1 MSKKFDKISPK
12 EISVEKFN
20 QLIESLPSSGLVG
33 QERQSPELKGFSE
46 TINNSALVE
55 PNTHVQTSTTG
66 RDQST
71 SSNLVQSVEEIAD
84 EPSEEDNSIVEVFV
98 YEAGGLSFGIPV
110 RFVIEITNDYAPVS
124 ELDGFIRSCLG
135 TCEYREKLIP
145 IFDSENAYLKSS
157 KNEKIKRKC
166 RKSLFKNPIIT
177 VEYEN
182 VMFALTMQSHVGLAK
197 VELKRRAPQQPQQPQ
212 TEDEFLDQIVWYNNK
227 NLYIFSPAQIS
238 EVVTRELKTQLVAN
252 KDANLQSESNFGE
265 QTGSSSVDYLIAKI
279 KESYVAIEITK
290 VLEVIE
296 GFEVTTL
303 YKVSDFIRGLI
314 NLRGQVLACI
324 DLSKHLGFELMV
336 IDERNKFIVVSESGS
351 DFALCVDELIGI
363 QELDGYAFQET
374 NKVFPEQ
381 VAKFFPSFCEQSG
394 EIKLIMRP
402 ELFINSESLVSY
414 RKN

>member
-1 MSKKFDKISPK
+1 LSKKFDKISPK
-12 EISVEKFN
+12 DISEEKFN

-33 QERQSPELKGFSE
+33 QESQSPELKGFSE

-55 PNTHVQTSTTG
+55 PNTHAQTSTTG

-71 SSNLVQSVEEIAD
+71 GSNLVQSVEEIAD
-84 EPSEEDNSIVEVFV
+84 EPSEEHNSIVEVFV

-110 RFVIEITNDYAPVS
+110 RFVTEITNDYAPVS

-157 KNEKIKRKC
+157 KNGKIKRKY
-166 RKSLFKNPIIT
+166 RKSLLKNPIIT

-182 VMFALTMQSHVGLAK
+182 VMFALTMQSHVGLVK
-197 VELKRRAPQQPQQPQ
+197 VELKRRASQQPQ

-238 EVVTRELKTQLVAN
+238 EVVTRELKSQLVAN
-252 KDANLQSESNFGE
+252 KDANLQLESNSGE

-279 KESYVAIEITK
+279 KECYVAIEITK

-363 QELDGYAFQET
+363 KELDGYAFQET

-381 VAKFFPSFCEQSG
+381 VAKFFPSFFEQSG